1 MNREQRISEM
11 DGQTDRKLLPT
22 HAGQFLGDAS
32 QPARSFPQ
40 IDRFDAP
47 TPLRARTMDM
57 SLSRLR
63 ELLMDREACRAAIHG
78 VAKSR
83 TRLSD

>member
-47 TPLRARTMDM
+47 TPLRAIKITHTLQSNTGSYKIRIWT
-57 SLSRLR
+57 
-63 ELLMDREACRAAIHG
+63 
-78 VAKSR
+78 
-83 TRLSD
+83 